1 MNAMRVRASLLLVST
16 LFSFRPAIAVAASS
30 TQIENAKPGTL
41 DWKLVTRGFASSA
54 IEGYAS
60 LTSVNRGGQIRF
72 FVNTP
77 ESQYTIDIFRMGF
90 YGGTGGRR
98 MMNTISRTGV
108 RQAPCPLDATT
119 GLIECNWI
127 DPYVLNIPGTPDPT
141 DWMSGIYLAKLT
153 AGTSGKQQYIIFTV
167 RDDARF
173 SDLIMVQPVNTYQA
187 YNVWG
192 GKSLYGTIASRGDTA
207 NAAHKVSFDRP
218 YYGDSGDGAADFVD
232 WEHGMIRWL
241 ENEGYDVT
249 YATSVDLDAD
259 PNLLVGHKA
268 YLSVGH
274 DEYWTWTMRDHVERA
289 RDVGISLGF
298 FSANTSYW
306 QVRLEPSVVNNQPGR
321 TLVGYKEAWRQDPI
335 TPDYLKTNQF
345 RYAPV
350 NRPEDAMIGVMYI
363 TQARPVMVIED
374 ASSWVFTGTG
384 LRNGDRVTNSD
395 GTPFL
400 GYEVDA
406 MGPHSPVSVQR
417 LAHSPATPAAANFSD
432 MTVYR
437 APSGA
442 TVFATGSINWSQT
455 IPQIQQITR
464 NVLARFIDGAFSDTA
479 PVRPLLPVPFDAKD
493 IGDVGR
499 PGFVA
504 LAGPDSFTLNGA
516 GQTQFLG
523 NDALYYVY
531 QPLSGNGTITVRLT
545 ALQLYWGNRAG
556 VMIRESLSPDAKYV
570 SLVGRPS
577 DSRGTLLEG
586 AELRIKDV
594 VGGKPQRLVGYDLK
608 LPNWLRLTRT
618 GDDFTSL
625 VSADGVTWVPLG
637 SVTVPMASTVYI
649 GVSVASA
656 QHGVWATASFDH
668 VSVTGAP
675 DVTPTLPN
683 GWARTDIGAVGVPG
697 TASFNITTSTFTVAG
712 AGADVWNTA
721 DAFQYAYTTLP
732 GDGRIVARVASVQ
745 NVAAWTKAGVMIRA
759 SLDPASAH
767 AFMVVSAGK
776 GLAFQRRTSTG
787 GLSVSTAG
795 GLVAAPRWIRL
806 DRAATTIS
814 AYQSGDGV
822 TWTLV
827 GADTIPMATQV
838 IVGLAVSSHTTAA
851 TGTALFD
858 NVTITSVA
866 PPPPPPPPST
876 CPVTPDKVS
885 AYSGAGASGTPT
897 AATWYINV
905 TAGTCGWTARS
916 DVDWLE
922 VKHPTSGVYLHTTD
936 VAFTGSYA
944 VKVHTLTNTGAKRV
958 GQFIINGV
966 VYTVTQE
973 PAAGF

>member
-1 MNAMRVRASLLLVST
+1 MKVTRVAVSLLLVSS
-16 LFSFRPAIAVAASS
+16 LFFFRPAIAVATSY
-30 TQIENAKPGTL
+30 TQLENAKPGTI

-72 FVNTP
+72 FVSTA

-108 RQAPCPLDATT
+108 RQAPCPVDSMT

-127 DPYVLNIPGTPDPT
+127 DPYVLNIPRTSDPT

-153 AGTSGKQQYIIFTV
+153 AGTSGKQQYIIFAV
-167 RDDARF
+167 RDDARL

-218 YYGDSGDGAADFVD
+218 YYGDYGDGAADFFD

-241 ENEGYDVT
+241 EGEGYDVA
-249 YATSVDLDAD
+249 YATNVDLDAD

-274 DEYWTWTMRDHVERA
+274 DEYWTWPMRDHVERA
-289 RDVGISLGF
+289 RDIGISLGF

-306 QVRLEPSVVNNQPGR
+306 QVRFEPSVVNNQPAR
-321 TLVGYKEAWRQDPI
+321 TLVGYKEAWQQDPI

-345 RYAPV
+345 RYPPV
-350 NRPEDAMIGVMYI
+350 NRSEDAMIGVRFI
-363 TQARPVMVIED
+363 TQASPVMVIED
-374 ASSWVFTGTG
+374 ASSWVFAGTG
-384 LRNGDRVTNSD
+384 LRNGDRVTNPD

-406 MGPHSPVSVQR
+406 MGPHSPVNVQR

-442 TVFATGSINWSQT
+442 TVFATGSIKWSQT

-464 NVLARFIDGAFSDTA
+464 NVLARFITGAFSDTA
-479 PVRPLLPVPFDAKD
+479 PVRPLLPAPFDARD

-523 NDALYYVY
+523 KDALYYVY
-531 QPLSGNGTITVRLT
+531 QPLTGNGTITVRLT
-545 ALQLYWGNRAG
+545 ALQLYWDNRAG
-556 VMIRESLSPDAKYV
+556 VMIRESLTADARYV

-577 DSRGTLLEG
+577 ESRGTLLEG

-594 VGGKPQRLVGYDLK
+594 VGGKPRRVVGYDLN
-608 LPNWLRLTRT
+608 LPNWLRLTRS
-618 GDDFTSL
+618 GDDFTAL
-625 VSADGVTWVPLG
+625 VSADGVTWIPLG
-637 SVTVPMASTVYI
+637 SVTLPMAGTIYI

-668 VSVTGAP
+668 VNVTAAAP
-675 DVTPTLPN
+675 DATALPN
-683 GWARTDIGAVGVPG
+683 GWARADIGAVGVAG
-697 TASFNITTSTFTVAG
+697 TASFNTATSTFTVAG
-712 AGADVWNTA
+712 AGADVWNAA

-732 GDGRIVARVASVQ
+732 GDGRIVARVTNVQ

-795 GLVAAPRWIRL
+795 GLFAAPRWIRL

-814 AYQSGDGV
+814 AYQSADGV
-822 TWTLV
+822 NWTLV
-827 GADTIPMATQV
+827 GTDTIAIASQV
-838 IVGLAVSSHTTAA
+838 NVGLAVSSHTTGA

-858 NVTITSVA
+858 NVTITSA
-866 PPPPPPPPST
+866 PPPPPPPSI
-876 CPVTPDKVS
+876 CPVTLDKL
-885 AYSGAGASGTPT
+885 ATYSGAGASGTPT

-905 TAGTCGWTARS
+905 TAGTCAWTARS
-916 DVDWLE
+916 DTDWLE
-922 VKHPTSGVYLHTTD
+922 VKHPSTGVYLHTTD
-936 VAFTGSYA
+936 VSFTGSYA

-958 GQFIINGV
+958 GHFIINGV

-973 PAAGF
+973 AASGF